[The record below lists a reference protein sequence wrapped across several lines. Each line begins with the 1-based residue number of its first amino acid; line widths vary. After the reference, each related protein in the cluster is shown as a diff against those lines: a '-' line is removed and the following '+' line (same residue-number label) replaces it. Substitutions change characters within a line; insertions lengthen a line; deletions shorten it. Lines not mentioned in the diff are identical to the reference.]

1 MTEIFS
7 RIIAKC
13 NRINPEIGG
22 FRMIGGKDI
31 YTFANVIHTTG
42 DYILHIS
49 DEAYQDELSNSLTED
64 RIQKIVSKAKKKIK

>member
-22 FRMIGGKDI
+22 FQMIGGKDI

-42 DYILHIS
+42 DYILHH
-49 DEAYQDELSNSLTED
+49 
-64 RIQKIVSKAKKKIK
+64 